1 MRSNVPTRLPSKSA
15 SRNVR
20 VDNRTQATGCVT
32 LSAQSDTEVTAD
44 RGDAGG
50 DPLAAVGYPVWQP
63 LRSQLRN
70 ALGIRTP
77 MNETEAETGHSNL
90 SFHGQWFFHQSRH

>member
-1 MRSNVPTRLPSKSA
+1 MTTSTN
-15 SRNVR
+15 
-20 VDNRTQATGCVT
+20 DQADGHMIKPLLLEPV
-32 LSAQSDTEVTAD
+32 SAQSDTEVTAD

-70 ALGIRTP
+70 ALDIRTP